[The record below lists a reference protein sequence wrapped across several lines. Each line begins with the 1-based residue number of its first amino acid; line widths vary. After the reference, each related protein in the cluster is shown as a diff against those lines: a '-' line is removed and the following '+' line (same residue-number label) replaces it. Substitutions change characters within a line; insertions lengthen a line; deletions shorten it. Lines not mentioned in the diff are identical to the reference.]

1 MPASRRLLLLLFW
14 LACSCGGAVESTPV
28 EGVLHLDLRLA
39 DGRSLQ
45 DVIDPEP
52 QVLEGWMLTHPDKA
66 TAEFGPWVVQ
76 NAVFLAPL
84 GDSGV
89 RCHIAEYDK
98 AVGKT
103 HITLAHAGSV
113 DTRRVDVLEL
123 EVNLIESGLAVMLWQ
138 DSVTGTNFRMDTA
151 TSRGAGRIRFDLAGH
166 PGWKGT
172 AAHIVVYPAERGS
185 QSYDVRGLRWMAG
198 GLHWGAEPGAGGG
211 DLGLLGFAG
220 DLRRTWVGDLD
231 VSLYASVALVPE
243 RGRLSFD
250 AGLPRMPAGCP
261 FVTFRVDARTE
272 SGEWLALGS
281 RSVFEAGMAWRPAQ
295 MKLDAYAGQALQFRF
310 TALRDPHVD
319 PSDKP
324 ARGANVWWGAPQVAQ
339 AAVSGE
345 RPHLVLIT
353 LDTLRQDHVGVY
365 GGDVSTPNMDRL
377 ASAGLVFEE
386 AWSAANSTLPS
397 HASLMTGL
405 DVPGHGVAD
414 NRSTLASDVRTLAE
428 ALRERGYQT
437 AAAVSVHHLQAAYSG
452 LGRGF
457 DRYLDVQPGALKD
470 GAQTLAALEGWFDDW
485 ESGGTGP
492 IFLWVHLFDPHTPY
506 VPPAPFLAEYRQE
519 RIERGE
525 LLPEPYVEPGTM
537 DDNRWRKPGEFLAP
551 FNLAPVNN
559 AAFAEFLYDAGVA
572 YTDRLVGR
580 LMAGLDQCGVGQAA
594 AIALTSDHGESLG
607 ENGVWYD
614 HEGLFP
620 PVLRV
625 PLLLRVPGGPTGR
638 VSARV
643 GNFEL
648 ARTLLELAGPGAG
661 PAGRLSTVGGDLL
674 ELVGAEAEPDR
685 PVFFAGASLLELGLS
700 DGRAHHILKRK
711 TGSDPAAA
719 QLYLL
724 EGDPD
729 CLTDRASD
737 QPALAERYQ
746 SRTLAWFAERST
758 GVRAAAKAS
767 QAQEAQLQALGYGGD
782 DDSQPEPGKDP
793 DSEHEE

>member
-1 MPASRRLLLLLFW
+1 MPAFRCLRPLLLW
-14 LACSCGGAVESTPV
+14 LACSCGGAVERTPV

-39 DGRSLQ
+39 DGRALQ
-45 DVIDPEP
+45 QVMDPEP
-52 QVLEGWMLTHPDKA
+52 QVLESWTLTDPDKA
-66 TAEFGPWVVQ
+66 AAELGLWVAQ
-76 NAVFLAPL
+76 NAVFLPPL
-84 GDSGV
+84 GERGV

-98 AVGKT
+98 AAGKT
-103 HITLAHAGSV
+103 HITLALAGQV
-113 DTRRVDVLEL
+113 ETARVDLLEL
-123 EVNLIESGLAVMLWQ
+123 EVKLTESGSAVMLWR
-138 DSVTGTNFRMDTA
+138 DPASGTSYRMDAVTH
-151 TSRGAGRIRFDLAGH
+151 SGVGRIRFDLAGH
-166 PGWKGT
+166 PGWKGR
-172 AAHIVVYPAERGS
+172 VEGVLVYPAERGS

-198 GLHWGAEPGAGGG
+198 GLRWGAEPGAGGG

-220 DLRRTWVGDLD
+220 DLRRTWIADLD
-231 VSLYASVALVPE
+231 VPLYASVARVPQ

-272 SGEWLALGS
+272 SGEWFGLGA
-281 RSVFEAGMAWRPAQ
+281 RSVFEAGLGWRPAQ
-295 MKLDAYAGQALQFRF
+295 LKLDAYAGQALQLRF
-310 TALRDPHVD
+310 TALSDPHVD

-324 ARGANVWWGAPQVAQ
+324 ARRARAWWGAPRVAQ
-339 AAVSGE
+339 AAISGE

-365 GGDVSTPNMDRL
+365 GGDVPTPNMDRL
-377 ASAGLVFEE
+377 GGAGLVFDE

-397 HASLMTGL
+397 HASLLTGL

-414 NRSTLASDVRTLAE
+414 NRSTLAAEVRTLAQ

-457 DRYLDVQPGALKD
+457 DRYLDVQPGAPKD

-485 ESGGTGP
+485 EGGGTGP

-506 VPPAPFLAEYRQE
+506 LPPGPFLAEYRAGLLALGQV
-519 RIERGE
+519 
-525 LLPEPYVEPGTM
+525 LPEPMAEPSTM
-537 DDNRWRKPGEFLAP
+537 DANRWNKPGEF
-551 FNLAPVNN
+551 LAPVNN

-580 LMAGLDQCGVGQAA
+580 LMAGLEQCGVGSQA

-625 PLLLRVPGGPTGR
+625 PLLLSVPGGPTGR
-638 VSARV
+638 VSTRV

-648 ARTLLELAGPGAG
+648 ARTLLELAGPGPGAG
-661 PAGRLSTVGGDLL
+661 GRLNTVGGDLMD
-674 ELVGAEAEPDR
+674 LVGAQAEADR
-685 PVFFAGASLLELGLS
+685 PVFFAGASLLELGLN
-700 DGRAHHILKRK
+700 DGRAHHILKRENK
-711 TGSDPAAA
+711 TDPAAA

-724 EGDPD
+724 AADPD
-729 CLTDRASD
+729 CLTDRAAE
-737 QPALAERYQ
+737 QPALAQRYQ
-746 SRTLAWFAERST
+746 ARTLAWFAERST
-758 GVRAAAKAS
+758 GRRAAASAS
-767 QAQEAQLQALGYGGD
+767 PAQEAQLQALGYGGD
-782 DDSQPEPGKDP
+782 DDVEPEPSQDAGSGE
-793 DSEHEE
+793 DSGHEE